1 MAFTWPGGNR
11 TEPLDIETIPE
22 KVERIIDQ
30 IRDKKDDDEDRG

>member
-22 KVERIIDQ
+22 KVERVIDK
-30 IRDKKDDDEDRG
+30 IRDRGEEDDGD